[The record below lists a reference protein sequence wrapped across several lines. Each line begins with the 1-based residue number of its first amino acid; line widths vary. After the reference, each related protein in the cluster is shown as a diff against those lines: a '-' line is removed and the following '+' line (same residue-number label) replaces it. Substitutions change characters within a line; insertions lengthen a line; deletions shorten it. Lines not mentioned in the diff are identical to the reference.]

1 MAEVPVIVV
10 VKDEADFGKVQAAC
24 ALRGLK
30 DISALPRLRMLK
42 GLIDPTRIDDLAKA
56 AGVRSVE
63 KEREMKLPP
72 RGSPVQ

>member
-1 MAEVPVIVV
+1 
-10 VKDEADFGKVQAAC
+10 
-24 ALRGLK
+24 
-30 DISALPRLRMLK
+30 LPRLRMLK

-63 KEREMKLPP
+63 KEREIKLPP